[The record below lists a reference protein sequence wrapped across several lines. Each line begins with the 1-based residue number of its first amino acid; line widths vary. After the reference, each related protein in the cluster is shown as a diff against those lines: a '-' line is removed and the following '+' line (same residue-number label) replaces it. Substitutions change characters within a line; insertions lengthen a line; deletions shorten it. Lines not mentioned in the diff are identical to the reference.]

1 MDETHMAL
9 NLSNTAVGHW
19 DTKSVAILST
29 GHERANF
36 TVVLACMANGEKL
49 PSLDELRRDGLVDR
63 KYLDTTCK
71 TRQQPKI
78 SLVKNTDLAF
88 IPGGLTSHLQPLDV
102 SLNKS
107 FKAKMRTSL

>member
-9 NLSNTAVGHW
+9 NLSNTAVGHC

-49 PSLDELRRDGLVDR
+49 PSVIIFKLVNVPREDFPDVLVIVRINPMLRCGHLYDHWINKAIKVYTPLG
-63 KYLDTTCK
+63 
-71 TRQQPKI
+71 KI
-78 SLVKNTDLAF
+78 KRPSYSLVAN
-88 IPGGLTSHLQPLDV
+88 
-102 SLNKS
+102 
-107 FKAKMRTSL
+107 

>member
-49 PSLDELRRDGLVDR
+49 PSVIIFKLVNVPREDFP
-63 KYLDTTCK
+63 DV
-71 TRQQPKI
+71 
-78 SLVKNTDLAF
+78 LV
-88 IPGGLTSHLQPLDV
+88 IV
-102 SLNKS
+102 
-107 FKAKMRTSL
+107 RTNPIVG